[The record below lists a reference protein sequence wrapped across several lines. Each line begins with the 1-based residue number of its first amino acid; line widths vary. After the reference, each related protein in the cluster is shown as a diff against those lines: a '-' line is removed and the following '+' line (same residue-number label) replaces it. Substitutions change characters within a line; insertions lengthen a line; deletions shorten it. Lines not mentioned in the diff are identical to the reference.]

1 MTGEVRLVA
10 TGELPRRSLATRLV
24 RPPDPV
30 VAGPQGPP
38 AAGATGSPDEPD
50 IVFRFEGAPR

>member
-1 MTGEVRLVA
+1 MTGEVHLVA

-24 RPPDPV
+24 RPPDPD
-30 VAGPQGPP
+30 AEAPPGPP
-38 AAGATGSPDEPD
+38 AAGATGPPDEPD